1 MAFKKFSN
9 MEQSMFTRFVRL
21 GVPTVQLDAQGRA
34 RPSLCAL
41 YAWRYAKLGSLP
53 HTMSLP
59 EYVSAN
65 AGFRYDYQL
74 VDVGDFN
81 GRGETA
87 PEPYF
92 YQNLAEAEYVV
103 ATYMYM
109 RLLGY
114 PADRITVLT
123 TYNGQKAL
131 IQDVINARCAG
142 HPLFGLPSRVE
153 TVDRFQGSQ
162 NDYVLLSLVRTVA
175 VGHLR
180 DVRRL
185 VVAMSRARLG
195 LYIFCRYSMSSLKL
209 SFLLIMYV
217 LSDA

>member
-1 MAFKKFSN
+1 MFS
-9 MEQSMFTRFVRL
+9 RFVRL
-21 GVPTVQLDAQGRA
+21 GVPLVQLDAQGRA
-34 RPSLCAL
+34 RPSICSL
-41 YAWRYAKLGSLP
+41 YAWRYSNLGNLP
-53 HTMSLP
+53 HTQTLP
-59 EYVSAN
+59 EYTRAN

-74 VDVGDFN
+74 IDVGDFN
-81 GRGETA
+81 GRGETT

-114 PADRITVLT
+114 PAHKITILT

-131 IQDVINARCAG
+131 IQDVVAARCAS
-142 HPLFGLPSRVE
+142 HPLFGVPNKVE
-153 TVDRFQGSQ
+153 TVDKFQGSQ
-162 NDYVLLSLVRTVA
+162 NDYILLSLVRTTA

-195 LYIFCRYSMSSLKL
+195 LYVFCR
-209 SFLLIMYV
+209 
-217 LSDA
+217 